1 MNPDT
6 GRFWTRDPFEGF
18 LDDPFSLNGYL
29 YANSDPVNTWDP
41 SGYESMAEVQQSSGI
56 SAQLRLTHQRP
67 VPQSR
72 ASGCRE
78 WLSGYVNDVLKCAV
92 K

>member
-56 SAQLRLTHQRP
+56 SAQLRLTHQAPRFRKAA
-67 VPQSR
+67 Q
-72 ASGCRE
+72 AACRE
-78 WLSGYVNDVLKCAV
+78 WLSGYVNDAF
-92 K
+92 